1 MTLFR
6 EAIQEV
12 QRACINGNLEK
23 AKIILNEHIN
33 AHHKTEDDLL
43 NMIRKLLCY
52 QEHLI
57 FANELLKIKET
68 SKEDMMKW
76 NDSDIG
82 IEWPIKEPIVISE
95 RDSKGQSFK
104 EFVKKYGGIEL

>member
-68 SKEDMMKW
+68 SKEDIDEELAKALSYLIIAEK
-76 NDSDIG
+76 N
-82 IEWPIKEPIVISE
+82 IKELIQ
-95 RDSKGQSFK
+95 KN
-104 EFVKKYGGIEL
+104 ELNINL